1 MISDVDVLKY
11 IIYLRENNIRLY
23 LDDKKIKYKAM
34 DGTSNEFISEFREYI
49 GKNKNQFIK
58 VLKNINDGIELSSIQ
73 KSYILGMD
81 TDCELGGTNCAYYI
95 EYSINNIDTV
105 RLEKIINELIFE
117 NEGLRCFFVD
127 INKYVIF
134 DTFDK
139 YKIKKL
145 DNNLDYTEIRNL
157 IFNKKYSYY
166 DWPLFDFYV
175 HKDSNI
181 DDRLYFIFNC
191 IVLDAWS
198 ASNLIKKMFDR
209 YFFDI
214 YIKSVSTDY
223 SIYKRK
229 ENLYLDNLETE
240 EYHKY
245 LSDGMKKYSIP
256 ELKYK
261 RDFSEIKKVT
271 FKRVDYEFTVNET
284 KEIFSKLKLLGYT
297 PTMYIAACYARFLAE
312 ASGKESSSIILTIN
326 GRKNIIENENDIIGE
341 FSNIAVLNYKKSGNF
356 CDDLKN
362 IRNSILEILEFI
374 EHDGMESFKYIKQ
387 NKLGQIASP
396 LVLTSVIEE
405 DTTMERFVTENYSIS
420 KTPQVIID
428 HHIRL
433 IRNSMVISWDY
444 VEELFEKEYIETL
457 FNDYIKLLHNMKL
470 NIL

>member
-1 MISDVDVLKY
+1 MISDVCVLKY

-34 DGTSNEFISEFREYI
+34 DGTSNKFISDFREYI
-49 GKNKNQFIK
+49 GKNKKQFIK
-58 VLKNINDGIELSSIQ
+58 VLKNINTGIELSPIQ

-95 EYSINNIDTV
+95 EYKINNIDIS
-105 RLEKIINELIFE
+105 RLEKIINELIYE

-145 DNNLDYTEIRNL
+145 DNNLDYNEIRNL
-157 IFNKKYSYY
+157 IFDKKYSYY

-175 HKDSNI
+175 HKDSNS
-181 DDRLYFIFNC
+181 DDILYFIFNC

-198 ASNLIKKMFDR
+198 ANNLIKEIFYR
-209 YFFDI
+209 YFLDI
-214 YIKSVSTDY
+214 HKKIASTNY

-229 ENLYLDNLETE
+229 ESLYLDNLEME

-245 LSDGMKKYSIP
+245 LSDEMKKYSIP

-261 RDFSEIKKVT
+261 RDFSEIRKVT
-271 FKRVDYEFTVNET
+271 FKRVCYEFTVKET
-284 KEIFSKLKLLGYT
+284 KEIFSKLRLLGYT
-297 PTMYIAACYARFLAE
+297 PTMYIATCYASFLAE
-312 ASGKESSSIILTIN
+312 ASGEERSSIILTTN

-341 FSNIAVLNYKKSGNF
+341 FSNIAVLNYTKSGNF
-356 CDDLKN
+356 CHDLKN

-374 EHDGMESFKYIKQ
+374 EYDGMESFKYIKQ
-387 NKLGQIASP
+387 NKLGQIVSP
-396 LVLTSVIEE
+396 FVLTSVIEE
-405 DTTMERFVTENYSIS
+405 DTIMEGFVTENYAIS

-457 FNDYIKLLHNMKL
+457 FNNYIKFLNNMKF

>member
-1 MISDVDVLKY
+1 MISDVSVLKY

-198 ASNLIKKMFDR
+198 ASNLIKKIFDR

-214 YIKSVSTDY
+214 YKKSVSTDY

-229 ENLYLDNLETE
+229 ESLYLDNLETE

-297 PTMYIAACYARFLAE
+297 PTMYIAACY
-312 ASGKESSSIILTIN
+312 

-387 NKLGQIASP
+387 NKLGQIVSP
-396 LVLTSVIEE
+396 FVLTSVIEE
-405 DTTMERFVTENYSIS
+405 DTTMEGFVTENYSIS

-457 FNDYIKLLHNMKL
+457 FNNYIKLLHNMKL

>member
-1 MISDVDVLKY
+1 LISDVSVLKY
-11 IIYLRENNIRLY
+11 IIYLRENNVRLY

-34 DGTSNEFISEFREYI
+34 DGTSSEFISEFREYI
-49 GKNKNQFIK
+49 GENKKQFIK

-95 EYSINNIDTV
+95 EYSINNIDIV

-127 INKYVIF
+127 IDKYVIF

-157 IFNKKYSYY
+157 IFDKKYSYY

-175 HKDSNI
+175 HKDSNS

-198 ASNLIKKMFDR
+198 ANNLIKKIFDR

-214 YIKSVSTDY
+214 YKKSVNTSY
-223 SIYKRK
+223 GIYKRK
-229 ENLYLDNLETE
+229 ESLYLNGLKIE

-245 LSDGMKKYSIP
+245 ISDEMKKYSIP

-261 RDFSEIKKVT
+261 KNFSEIKKVT
-271 FKRVDYEFTVNET
+271 FKRISYEFTANET
-284 KEIFSKLKLLGYT
+284 KEIFGKLRLLGYT
-297 PTMYIAACYARFLAE
+297 PTMYIATCYTSFLAE
-312 ASGKESSSIILTIN
+312 VSGKENSSIILTMN
-326 GRKNIIENENDIIGE
+326 GRKNITESENDMIGE
-341 FSNIAVLNYKKSGNF
+341 FSNIAVLNYTRSRNF

-362 IRNSILEILEFI
+362 IRNSFLEILEFI
-374 EHDGMESFKYIKQ
+374 EYDGMDSFKYIKQ
-387 NKLGQIASP
+387 NKLGQTVSP
-396 LVLTSVIEE
+396 FVLTSVIEE
-405 DTTMERFVTENYSIS
+405 DTTMNGFVTEDYSIS

-457 FNDYIKLLHNMKL
+457 FNNYIKLLYNMKSKFL
-470 NIL
+470 